1 MMRTSPSADITPI
14 LERLIQ
20 PELCPNKSI
29 YERVRIRLKEGAF
42 TRTENPRSHFCVYF
56 FPVNRQTKQIFMI
69 HHKKSNLWLSP
80 GGHMDPSETPHETL
94 NREIEEE
101 LGVKT
106 FFKETPIPF
115 QFFIVDIENKIQ
127 PCKAHHDL
135 WYTMETDGS
144 DFKVDPAEFY
154 DAKWMTIEE
163 ARKIVTDPS
172 NLLALQKIE
181 ARWQ

>member
-1 MMRTSPSADITPI
+1 
-14 LERLIQ
+14 
-20 PELCPNKSI
+20 
-29 YERVRIRLKEGAF
+29 
-42 TRTENPRSHFCVYF
+42 
-56 FPVNRQTKQIFMI
+56 
-69 HHKKSNLWLSP
+69 
-80 GGHMDPSETPHETL
+80 MDPSETPHETL